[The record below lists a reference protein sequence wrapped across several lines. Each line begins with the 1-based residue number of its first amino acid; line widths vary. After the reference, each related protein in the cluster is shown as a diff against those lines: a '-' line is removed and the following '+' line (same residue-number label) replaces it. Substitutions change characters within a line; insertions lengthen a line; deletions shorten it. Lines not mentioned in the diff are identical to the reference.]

1 MMRITKPKDR
11 DFVET
16 VEGLLFCV
24 IGYLHPADRYTAYL
38 KYVPASDGKWS
49 RDGTRYSRVVPF
61 YHVSQVEN
69 TYDFLRKSY
78 PQYLFRC
85 PVMNI
90 TVSSVPHS
98 SVRRYYHPKER
109 LLGLFNKGA
118 SDPLEEKLLGL
129 VDLFKTQTG
138 LDRSDFGVTGSI
150 LTRNHNP
157 SFSDI
162 DLTIY
167 GSRASN
173 TVKSFVKK
181 TRTRGGQI
189 EPYEEDEMK
198 KWCLARSS
206 RFQLSV
212 EETSKIAERRWDY
225 CFYNGTYVSLHPIR
239 EDGEITENYGERIYH
254 QLGIVKGTAEVS
266 DGSESIFLPATYK
279 LENVKLRTP
288 QKIEVDRLISYEGIF
303 CDVFREGESVEF
315 EGALEEVLGAEP
327 FYRVV
332 VGGSGFSRAYIKL
345 V

>member
-1 MMRITKPKDR
+1 
-11 DFVET
+11 
-16 VEGLLFCV
+16 
-24 IGYLHPADRYTAYL
+24 
-38 KYVPASDGKWS
+38 
-49 RDGTRYSRVVPF
+49 
-61 YHVSQVEN
+61 
-69 TYDFLRKSY
+69 
-78 PQYLFRC
+78 
-85 PVMNI
+85 MNI

-109 LLGLFNKGA
+109 LLELFNKGA

-173 TVKSFVKK
+173 IVKNFVKK

-206 RFQLSV
+206 RFRLSV

-239 EDGEITENYGERIYH
+239 EDGEITENYGECIYH
-254 QLGIVKGTAEVS
+254 QLGIAKGTAEVS
-266 DGSESIFLPATYK
+266 DGSEAIFLPATYK

-288 QKIEVDRLISYEGIF
+288 QKIEVDQIISYEGIF
-303 CDVFREGESVEF
+303 CDIFKKGESVEF
-315 EGALEEVLGAEP
+315 AGTLEEVSGAET

-332 VGGSGFSRAYIKL
+332 VGGSGFSGAYIKL

>member
-1 MMRITKPKDR
+1 MIKALKPKDR

-69 TYDFLRKSY
+69 TYNFLRKNY

-90 TVSSVPHS
+90 IVSSVPHNN
-98 SVRRYYHPKER
+98 VRKYYHPRER
-109 LLGLFNKGA
+109 LLKLFDEGA
-118 SDPLEEKLLGL
+118 SDPLEEKLLGF
-129 VDLFKTQTG
+129 VDLIKIQTG

-173 TVKSFVKK
+173 IVKSFVKK

-198 KWCLARSS
+198 KWCLARAR

-239 EDGEITENYGERIYH
+239 KDREITESYGESIYH
-254 QLGIVKGTAEVS
+254 QLGVAKGTAEVS
-266 DGSESIFLPATYK
+266 DSKESIFLPATYK

-288 QKIEVDRLISYEGIF
+288 QQIKVDQLISYEGIF

-315 EGALEEVLGAEP
+315 AGILEEVSCAEP

-332 VGGSGFSRAYIKL
+332 VGGSGFSGAYIKL

>member
-1 MMRITKPKDR
+1 MRIAKPKDR
-11 DFVET
+11 EFVET

-49 RDGTRYSRVVPF
+49 RGGTRYSRVVPF

-90 TVSSVPHS
+90 TVSSIPHNN
-98 SVRRYYHPKER
+98 VRRYYHPKER
-109 LLGLFNKGA
+109 LLKLFNEGA
-118 SDPLEEKLLGL
+118 SDPLEEKLLDL

-150 LTRNHNP
+150 LTRHHNP

-173 TVKSFVKK
+173 VVKSFVNM

-189 EPYEEDEMK
+189 EPYQEDEMK

-212 EETSKIAERRWDY
+212 EEMSKIAERRWDY

-239 EDGEITENYGERIYH
+239 KDDEITENYGEHIYH
-254 QLGIVKGTAEVS
+254 QLGIVEGTAEVS
-266 DGSESIFLPATYK
+266 NSSESIFLPATYK
-279 LENVKLRTP
+279 LENVKLSTF
-288 QKIEVDRLISYEGIF
+288 QKIEVAQLISYEGIF

-315 EGALEEVLGAEP
+315 AGTLEEVLGAEP

-332 VGGSGFSRAYIKL
+332 VGGSGFSGAYIKL